1 MDKRIGAQCYTI
13 RDFIKNEEDLDKSM
27 EKLKNIGY
35 QTVQIS
41 GIGPIEPETVK
52 NLCDK
57 HGLEVICTHKGQ
69 DDYLNRLEET
79 IRYHKIIGCKIAGI
93 GSIGNYDR
101 SADGYRKFVRDFT
114 PVSQRLREEG
124 ITFAYHNHAFD
135 FVKENGEYLL
145 DIILNESDFDLILD
159 VYWAAFSGIDPA
171 KLIRKIGSRARIL
184 HFKDLKCNKDNKTE
198 MAEVMNGNLDWDSI
212 IAACEESGCQAAMVE
227 QDTCSGDPFDSLKI
241 SYQHLTTKGFC

>member
-1 MDKRIGAQCYTI
+1 M
-13 RDFIKNEEDLDKSM
+13 
-27 EKLKNIGY
+27 
-35 QTVQIS
+35 
-41 GIGPIEPETVK
+41 
-52 NLCDK
+52 
-57 HGLEVICTHKGQ
+57 
-69 DDYLNRLEET
+69 
-79 IRYHKIIGCKIAGI
+79 
-93 GSIGNYDR
+93 
-101 SADGYRKFVRDFT
+101 
-114 PVSQRLREEG
+114 SQRLREEG

-212 IAACEESGCQAAMVE
+212 IAACEESGCLAAMVE